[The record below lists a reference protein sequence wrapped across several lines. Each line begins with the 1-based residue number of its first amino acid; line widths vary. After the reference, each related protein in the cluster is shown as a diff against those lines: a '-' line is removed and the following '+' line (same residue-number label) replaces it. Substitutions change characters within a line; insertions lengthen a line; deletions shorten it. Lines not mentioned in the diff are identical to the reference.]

1 MRFFRYVIV
10 FTLIFLVVIAG
21 SFLAFQQWV
30 LVRAYNQV
38 IKDVSLLQRT
48 KDVSEY
54 YQYCQ
59 DLDAQKTNDSPLFT
73 SQLRFISDTEYVLEI
88 VCNQYEFV
96 PKTITQRKL
105 PLFAT
110 KKPGQSGLVLAKEGA
125 WAINLQAVPS
135 EVREVANFLPVLEP
149 LLLRSRVVMVE
160 DSVLVTTS
168 ATPVATT
175 SPQTNCAGYGFSCCD
190 PVQSLG
196 VGEQRPS
203 NDCSQDCYA
212 SCQHRP
218 IVLSFNGEP
227 GFDRYQ
233 RVLQAN
239 TVNDVI
245 FNFVID
251 SLLPE
256 LSSATLDFGDGTS
269 WTGLATDTAA
279 THQYQCEQAECSY
292 LAKLTVVDAYGTQS
306 APTAATQIQ
315 VIIRP

>member
-1 MRFFRYVIV
+1 MRFFRYVLV
-10 FTLIFLVVIAG
+10 FTFIFLIVIIG
-21 SFLAFQQWV
+21 SFLAVQQWV
-30 LVRAYNQV
+30 LVRAYNQ
-38 IKDVSLLQRT
+38 IISDVSLLQRA
-48 KDVSEY
+48 KDISEY
-54 YQYCQ
+54 YQYC
-59 DLDAQKTNDSPLFT
+59 DELDAQKTNDSPLFT

-135 EVREVANFLPVLEP
+135 EVREVANILPVLEP
-149 LLLRSRVVMVE
+149 LLLRSRVVMME

-168 ATPVATT
+168 VMPVATT

-190 PVQSLG
+190 PVQTLG
-196 VGEQRPS
+196 VGEQRPG
-203 NDCSQDCYA
+203 NDCSLDCYA
-212 SCQHRP
+212 SCQPRP
-218 IVLSFNGEP
+218 IILSFNGEP

-239 TVNDVI
+239 TINEVI
-245 FNFVID
+245 FNFVVD

-256 LSSATLDFGDGTS
+256 LSQVTLDFGDGTS
-269 WTGLATDTAA
+269 WIGLATDTAA
-279 THQYQCEQAECSY
+279 THQYPCAQAECSY
-292 LAKLTVVDAYGTQS
+292 LAKLMVVDAYGTQS
-306 APTAATQIQ
+306 TPTAATQIQ

>member
-1 MRFFRYVIV
+1 MRFFRYVVV

-38 IKDVSLLQRT
+38 VSDVSLLQRT
-48 KDVSEY
+48 KDLSEY

-59 DLDAQKTNDSPLFT
+59 DLEAQKTNDSPLFVP
-73 SQLRFISDTEYVLEI
+73 QLRFTSDTEYVLEI

-96 PKTITQRKL
+96 PKTITRRKL

-110 KKPGQSGLVLAKEGA
+110 KKPGQSGLVFAQEGA
-125 WAINLQAVPS
+125 WMISLQAVPN
-135 EVREVANFLPVLEP
+135 EVREVAKHWPVLAP
-149 LLLRSRVVMVE
+149 LLLRSRVIMLE
-160 DSVLVTTS
+160 DRVLVTTLEK
-168 ATPVATT
+168 PVATT
-175 SPQTNCAGYGFSCCD
+175 SPETNCAGYGFSCCD

-196 VGEQRPS
+196 VGEQRPGT
-203 NDCSQDCYA
+203 DCSQDCYA
-212 SCQHRP
+212 SCQPRP
-218 IVLSFNGEP
+218 IILSFNGEP

-239 TVNDVI
+239 TINDVI

-251 SLLPE
+251 SLLPK
-256 LSSATLDFGDGTS
+256 LSTATLDFGDGTS

-279 THQYQCEQAECSY
+279 THQYPCAQAECSY
-292 LAKLTVVDAYGTQS
+292 LAKLMVVDAYGTQS
-306 APTAATQIQ
+306 ASTAATQIQ